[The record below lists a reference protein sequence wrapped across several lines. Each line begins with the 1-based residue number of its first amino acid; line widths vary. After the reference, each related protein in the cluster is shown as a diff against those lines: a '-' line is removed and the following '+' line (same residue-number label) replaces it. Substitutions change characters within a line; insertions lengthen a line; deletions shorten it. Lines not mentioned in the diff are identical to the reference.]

1 MLDYSLRDS
10 LLVIAIY
17 ATICIVWAEFAYWVP
32 PTIIEATYIP
42 VTIPNLPI
50 EYHLIAAAVP
60 LAVVLHL
67 VIVLLIRA
75 IDRKKPGILV
85 QSTRSDSHVNV
96 VLTVFSAAFLAL
108 TVLSGVQGD
117 YGGYLKEW
125 IGVLEG
131 RDPWNYVDTIN
142 PNAYGPLFNV
152 LAPMAWV
159 NLLANKLLFAISY
172 LVYIIW
178 LIKDIAPRQG
188 FVALSWPS
196 MGLWLF
202 NPLPWWQIAYLGH
215 FDILVGLT
223 CVAAVHCRVRNK
235 DWLSGTWLAV
245 GTLLKFMP
253 FVILPFLAFNGRRV
267 HFRLI
272 ISCIGVVVSGL
283 IVSVL
288 VWGTSTFKPL
298 KFAATREAIES
309 IYVFLD
315 PTHSPLS
322 LFGGAQW
329 LNSQRLAE
337 PMLLLAGLGV
347 YAWCVLRRTDP
358 ALSAALAVLVTL
370 LFYWVGWAQ
379 YQMVFFVLI
388 LYWVVSEWERSNR
401 SLVLIALL
409 GGYFSFLA
417 VSDLVGSIVGYDIFS
432 RTNMVMILLRFLGGC
447 ALVVALSAVSSYERI
462 LRPSPRS
469 QDIVR

>member
-1 MLDYSLRDS
+1 
-10 LLVIAIY
+10 
-17 ATICIVWAEFAYWVP
+17 
-32 PTIIEATYIP
+32 
-42 VTIPNLPI
+42 
-50 EYHLIAAAVP
+50 AAAVP

-215 FDILVGLT
+215 FD
-223 CVAAVHCRVRNK
+223 
-235 DWLSGTWLAV
+235 
-245 GTLLKFMP
+245 
-253 FVILPFLAFNGRRV
+253 
-267 HFRLI
+267 
-272 ISCIGVVVSGL
+272 
-283 IVSVL
+283 
-288 VWGTSTFKPL
+288 
-298 KFAATREAIES
+298 
-309 IYVFLD
+309 
-315 PTHSPLS
+315 
-322 LFGGAQW
+322 
-329 LNSQRLAE
+329 
-337 PMLLLAGLGV
+337 
-347 YAWCVLRRTDP
+347 
-358 ALSAALAVLVTL
+358 
-370 LFYWVGWAQ
+370 
-379 YQMVFFVLI
+379 
-388 LYWVVSEWERSNR
+388 
-401 SLVLIALL
+401 
-409 GGYFSFLA
+409 
-417 VSDLVGSIVGYDIFS
+417 
-432 RTNMVMILLRFLGGC
+432 
-447 ALVVALSAVSSYERI
+447 
-462 LRPSPRS
+462 
-469 QDIVR
+469 